1 MGHNAQAIVV
11 YVGLARLPQPLVSSA
26 ASIAVELAVELCSR
40 CIVAAHTNLPFPG
53 LDRLLRELLV
63 GKAVDTLDGRALLE
77 LEVRYGKGSKLTGGE
92 KYQLVT
98 TWPTESWKPGEW
110 VHVFG
115 PNWKNGSD
123 GGWGEPEISLPK

>member
-77 LEVRYGKGSKLTGGE
+77 LEVRYSAPF
-92 KYQLVT
+92 T
-98 TWPTESWKPGEW
+98 TALRAAVQAALRRAIDGVASG
-110 VHVFG
+110 
-115 PNWKNGSD
+115 NGTPAEQVALS
-123 GGWGEPEISLPK
+123 